1 MRRCGIKERADCPAG
16 FSGFRKRNFC
26 NEYPKR
32 YLQSGVFMKKILFV
46 CGSMN
51 QTTQM
56 HRISE
61 WLGDYDRYFTP
72 FFSDGLLGVA
82 SGMGLLEFT
91 ILGRKRS
98 GRAMQYLAEH
108 DLKLDIGGMGRH
120 YDLVV
125 TCTDLIV
132 PKEIMRKKIVLVQE
146 GMTEPETMLFHLA
159 RNFRW
164 VPRWIAGT
172 ATTGLS
178 DAYEKFCVASEGY
191 RDLFIR
197 KGVDPDKIEV
207 TSIPNFDDCAKYLV
221 NDFEHRDFV
230 LVCTSD
236 NRETF
241 IYENR
246 RRNIE
251 KYLAMAAGKQLVFKL
266 HPNENVTRAVREI
279 KTYAPE
285 SLVYAEG
292 KTEEMIANSSMLI
305 AQFSSTIFVGSALNK
320 PVHCGLRPD
329 ELRALTPLQN
339 KSAARRIA
347 DVCRNVIDG

>member
-1 MRRCGIKERADCPAG
+1 MK
-16 FSGFRKRNFC
+16 
-26 NEYPKR
+26 
-32 YLQSGVFMKKILFV
+32 KKILFI

-56 HRISE
+56 HQISE
-61 WLGDYDRYFTP
+61 CLGDYDRYFSP

-91 ILGRKRS
+91 ILGKKRS
-98 GRAMQYLAEH
+98 GRALQYLLDH
-108 DLKLDIGGMGRH
+108 DLQLDTRGTGRD

-132 PKEIMRKKIVLVQE
+132 PKEIRRKKIVLVQE
-146 GMTEPETMLFHLA
+146 GMTEPETVLYHLA

-164 VPRWIAGT
+164 VPRWVAGT

-178 DAYEKFCVASEGY
+178 DLYEKFCVASEGY

-197 KGVDPDKIEV
+197 KGVNPDKIVV
-207 TSIPNFDDCAKYLV
+207 TSIPNFDNCEQYLH
-221 NDFEHRDFV
+221 NDFEYRDFV

-246 RRNIE
+246 RKNIE
-251 KYLAMAAGKQLVFKL
+251 KYLEMADGHQLIFKL
-266 HPNENVTRAVREI
+266 HPNENAPRAVREI
-279 KTYAPE
+279 RNWAPE
-285 SLVYAEG
+285 SMVFAEG
-292 KTEEMIANSSMLI
+292 KTEEMIANSRMLI

-320 PVHCGLRPD
+320 TVHCGLPPE
-329 ELRALTPLQN
+329 ELRALTPVQN

-347 DVCRNVIDG
+347 DVCRMVIDG

>member
-1 MRRCGIKERADCPAG
+1 
-16 FSGFRKRNFC
+16 
-26 NEYPKR
+26 
-32 YLQSGVFMKKILFV
+32 MKKKVLFI

-56 HRISE
+56 HQIAGCLQE
-61 WLGDYDRYFTP
+61 YDQYFTP

-91 ILGRKRS
+91 ILGKKRS
-98 GRAMQYLAEH
+98 GRALQYL
-108 DLKLDIGGMGRH
+108 LDHELQLDTGGMSRD

-132 PKEIMRKKIVLVQE
+132 PKEIKRKKIVLVQE
-146 GMTEPETMLFHLA
+146 GMTEPETVLYHLA

-164 VPRWIAGT
+164 VPRWVAGT

-178 DAYEKFCVASEGY
+178 DLYEKFCVASEGY

-197 KGVDPDKIEV
+197 KGVNPEKIVV
-207 TSIPNFDDCAKYLV
+207 TSIPNFDNCEQYLH

-246 RRNIE
+246 KKNIE
-251 KYLAMAAGKQLVFKL
+251 KYLGLAGGRQLIFKL
-266 HPNENVTRAVREI
+266 HPNENTGRAVREI
-279 KTYAPE
+279 NTWAPE
-285 SLVYAEG
+285 SLVFTEG
-292 KTEEMIANSSMLI
+292 KTEEMIANSRMLI

-320 PVHCGLRPD
+320 TVLCGLHPD

-347 DVCRNVIDG
+347 EVCRLVIDG